1 MSDRVESAREPGH
14 VRVIRCGVDWKA
26 CVPSEMKIPIAV
38 FVINCGIV
46 YKHTHTRTYSVLT
59 TLEFT
64 RSVYVTRAPVSVR
77 PSHVLNHT
85 HTHTQRST

>member
-1 MSDRVESAREPGH
+1 MSDGVESAREPGH

-46 YKHTHTRTYSVLT
+46 YKHTHTRTHDDGIYALRIRDACARVSSPIA
-59 TLEFT
+59 
-64 RSVYVTRAPVSVR
+64 RS
-77 PSHVLNHT
+77 
-85 HTHTQRST
+85 TQRTPH